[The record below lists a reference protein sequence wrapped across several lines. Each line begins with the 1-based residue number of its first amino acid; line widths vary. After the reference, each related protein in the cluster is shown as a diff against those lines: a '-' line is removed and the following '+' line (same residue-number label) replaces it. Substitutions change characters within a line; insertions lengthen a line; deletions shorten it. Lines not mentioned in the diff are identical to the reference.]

1 MVICGI
7 WVWLMMN
14 SHIGIWEW
22 QLQSGGDKRSTSL
35 SEPQGSTINAE
46 KSLEDSQVV
55 PDKDMYVRF
64 RKEFTGFPCLG
75 EFSN

>member
-1 MVICGI
+1 
-7 WVWLMMN
+7 MMN

-35 SEPQGSTINAE
+35 SKPQGSTIDAE

-55 PDKDMYVRF
+55 LDKDMYVRF
-64 RKEFTGFPCLG
+64 RKRVYKIPMLG
-75 EFSN
+75 RIPM